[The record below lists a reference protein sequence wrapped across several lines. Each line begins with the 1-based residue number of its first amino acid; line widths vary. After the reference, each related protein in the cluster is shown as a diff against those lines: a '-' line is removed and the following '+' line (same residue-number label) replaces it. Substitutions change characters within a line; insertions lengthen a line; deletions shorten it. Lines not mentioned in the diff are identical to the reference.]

1 MFGVCIRHNNI
12 GRDKLSLICCIG
24 PIIIPLAAD
33 QSPLHKTSH
42 HKVGHCIHVV
52 QCWYRLH
59 FDHHSA
65 HHDKEEMP
73 ACCVFGKSYML
84 LIKAK

>member
-33 QSPLHKTSH
+33 QSPLHKKSH
-42 HKVGHCIHVV
+42 HKVVIVFMLYSVGTGFILIITLLIMTKRNCQHVV
-52 QCWYRLH
+52 CLESLTCY
-59 FDHHSA
+59 
-65 HHDKEEMP
+65 
-73 ACCVFGKSYML
+73 
-84 LIKAK
+84 